1 MNLLRRY
8 RACWVL
14 FETFLTSP
22 FKPLFGFG
30 ARFTSYSNFCFL
42 SISAL
47 KIEPQSWTSSLSLS
61 AKQTNKHTLLTSSE
75 SDSLVPPLKLAV
87 IPDLFPLLS
96 YAFPPL
102 KSAVIPDLFPPL
114 YRLYSTYL
122 RFVRLRCCVTFLL
135 LYETDLISN
144 TSIRRPLN

>member
-1 MNLLRRY
+1 MRTFFENSFWRLRPEPIFLNLLRRY

-61 AKQTNKHTLLTSSE
+61 AKQTNKHALLTSSE
-75 SDSLVPPLKLAV
+75 SDSLVPPLK
-87 IPDLFPLLS
+87 
-96 YAFPPL
+96 
-102 KSAVIPDLFPPL
+102 SAVIPNLFPPL
-114 YRLYSTYL
+114 YRLYSIYL

-135 LYETDLISN
+135 YETDLILN
-144 TSIRRPLN
+144 ILIRRPFN